1 MPRGISSYS
10 NFKLTRIIAITNQK
24 GGVGKTTTAINLAS
38 SLNHAKSRVLLVDMD
53 PQGNAT
59 VGCGIAMRE
68 LENSVYEVLVDDC
81 DIDDALT
88 VTEYGF
94 RILPSHPDLSGAQVE
109 LAEHEQRDYKLK
121 NALAGAVHDFDVVLI
136 DCAPA
141 LNVLTVNSLTAAS
154 EVLIPVQCEYYAL
167 EGLTSLVETIA
178 RVKERLNPGLEILGL
193 FRTMYDGRNN
203 LGIEVSEQLAEHFP
217 EKLFRTII
225 PRNVRLAEAPSHGKP
240 VLEYDRGCTGARAYT
255 ALACELLR
263 RRAKQ
268 MPADI
273 M

>member
-1 MPRGISSYS
+1 M
-10 NFKLTRIIAITNQK
+10 TRIIAITNQK

-38 SLNHAKSRVLLVDMD
+38 SLSYAQSRVLLVDMD

-59 VGCGIAMRE
+59 VGCGVAMRE
-68 LENSVYEVLVDDC
+68 MENSVYEVLVDEC
-81 DIDDALT
+81 DINDALV
-88 VTEYGF
+88 VTDYGF
-94 RILPSHPDLSGAQVE
+94 SVLPSHPDLSGVQVE
-109 LAEHEQRDYKLK
+109 LMRHEQRDHRLK
-121 NALAGAVHDFDVVLI
+121 NALAATARNFDVVLI

-141 LNVLTVNSLTAAS
+141 LNVLTVNSLTAAG
-154 EVLIPVQCEYYAL
+154 EALIPVQCEYYAL

-178 RVKERLNPGLEILGL
+178 LVKRRLNPGLEILGL

-203 LGIEVSEQLAEHFP
+203 LGVEVSEQLAEHFP

-240 VLEYDRGCTGARAYT
+240 VLEYDRNCAGARAYT

-263 RRAKQ
+263 RGAV
-268 MPADI
+268 PAPAG
-273 M
+273 